1 MAMSKKEREEVIA
14 LIFGKTNKEPQKSCC
29 ECYERGY
36 KKGCIDGYKKGCID
50 GYNECVDEQE
60 QTADEITDNI
70 FNYAHTVIIEMF
82 GNDDDKK
89 ISLTPLDLHDII
101 NVIHRKLSNY

>member
-29 ECYERGY
+29 ECYER
-36 KKGCIDGYKKGCID
+36 GYKKGCID

-82 GNDDDKK
+82 GNDDDKE
-89 ISLTPLDLHDII
+89 ILLTPLDLHDII

>member
-1 MAMSKKEREEVIA
+1 MAMSKREREEVIA

-36 KKGCIDGYKKGCID
+36 KKGCIDGY
-50 GYNECVDEQE
+50 NECVDEQE

-70 FNYAHTVIIEMF
+70 FNYAHTVINEMF
-82 GNDDDKK
+82 GNDDDKE
-89 ISLTPLDLHDII
+89 ILLTPLDLHDII